1 MFSLDGSHSGL
12 LAGEG
17 SSAARKPSPSNSP
30 ESFLDEIS
38 LSEHLT
44 ALAGSQRG
52 CSWMVAPV
60 PKGRGSALGNVD
72 SLEDAPVFSDRKDM
86 VLHLVTR
93 GPLLFIPGQPL
104 SSGNTQGELGSE
116 TRTGHLV

>member
-1 MFSLDGSHSGL
+1 MGPIQDY

-38 LSEHLT
+38 LSEHLV
-44 ALAGSQRG
+44 AFGGSQCG
-52 CSWMVAPV
+52 CRLVVAPV
-60 PKGRGSALGNVD
+60 PKSRGSAAGNVD
-72 SLEDAPVFSDRKDM
+72 SLEDVPVFSDSKEM
-86 VLHLVTR
+86 LLCLVTR
-93 GPLLFIPGQPL
+93 GPLLFILGDQVSPR
-104 SSGNTQGELGSE
+104 NTQGELGSE